1 MEHFVN
7 RNRVFLVFRN
17 IIKDN
22 MLLSQGMD
30 ELVIK
35 DAL

>member
-1 MEHFVN
+1 MEHSVY

-35 DAL
+35 DVL